1 MSEKRRTPKV
11 KLSSQTIISAM
22 LSPTRNGVVDRNYLK
37 SMAVAVDSYN
47 RHKNATMKKIVRET
61 SSED

>member
-11 KLSSQTIISAM
+11 KLSSQTIILSM
-22 LSPTRNGVVDRNYLK
+22 LSPKRNGVVDRNYLK